1 MIRRIN
7 KLPGS
12 KNKFRIPKKGRIRF
26 FLVLILIIAAG
37 KISNSFFS
45 SEPPSPPE
53 NKNSENLLSC
63 VNSGSKNA
71 PRIKV
76 GKTLDFEDVK
86 ELVNTFGISSIS
98 PKKVCLNGKDTL
110 HLSLSAD
117 TALQSYSR
125 RLLERYRPRYG
136 AVAALDPVSG
146 RVLCLVSY
154 THEGEKDRGNDL
166 YLKSI
171 FPAASV
177 FKTVTAAAAIEQANM
192 NARSTIAHAGRN
204 HTLYKFQLEKELE
217 RQREVTLESAF
228 AYSINPV
235 FGRIALFNLKEGA
248 LKDYGNRFGFNSP
261 IPFELD
267 NEINEMFSPDS
278 DFAIA
283 ELASGFNQQTSI
295 SPLFGALIASAVSED
310 GFIPR
315 PTIVDTVWSSKRD
328 TTLYVRSTEIWRK
341 ALNRSTANELKRIMM
356 KVPIYGT
363 ARKSFRTLRR
373 STVYNVYEYG
383 GKTGSVSKQG
393 LGRVDWFVGFA
404 RHPHV
409 KDRRIALGVV
419 TTHGAYWTVHSSYIA
434 SELMLDFIRSK
445 EKEAKTVA
453 AAVADSV
460 EENSITE

>member
-12 KNKFRIPKKGRIRF
+12 KNRFRIPKKGRIRF
-26 FLVLILIIAAG
+26 FLIIVFVIAAVR
-37 KISNSFFS
+37 ISESIFS
-45 SEPPSPPE
+45 SNPPSPPPE
-53 NKNSENLLSC
+53 KQNSESLLSC
-63 VNSGSKNA
+63 MSKESEHA
-71 PRIKV
+71 TRIKL
-76 GKTLDFEDVK
+76 GKKLDFEDVK
-86 ELVNTFGISSIS
+86 TLVNTFGIGRLS
-98 PKKVCLNGKDTL
+98 PKKVFINGKDTL
-110 HLSLSAD
+110 HLSLSLD
-117 TALQSYSR
+117 TALQSYAG

-146 RVLCLVSY
+146 RVLCLASY
-154 THEGEKDRGNDL
+154 THEGEKYIGNDL

-204 HTLYKFQLEKELE
+204 HTLYKFQLEKVLE
-217 RQREVTLESAF
+217 RQREFTLENAF

-235 FGRIALFNLKEGA
+235 FGRIALFSLEKGT
-248 LKDYGNRFGFNSP
+248 LKDYGNRFGFNSTV
-261 IPFELD
+261 PFELD

-278 DFAIA
+278 DFAVA
-283 ELASGFNQQTSI
+283 ELASGFNQHTSI

-315 PTIVDTVWSSKRD
+315 PTLIDSVWSSKRN
-328 TTLYVRSTEIWRK
+328 TTLYVRGREVWRK
-341 ALNRSTANELKRIMM
+341 ALNRSTANELKRIMA
-356 KVPIYGT
+356 KVPVYGT
-363 ARKSFRTLRR
+363 ARNSFRTLRR
-373 STVYNVYEYG
+373 STIYNVYEYG

-404 RHPHV
+404 RHPHD
-409 KDRRIALGVV
+409 KERRIALGVV

-434 SELMLDFIRSK
+434 SELMLDFIRAK
-445 EKEAKTVA
+445 EKEVEIVA
-453 AAVADSV
+453 TAESDFKQRTSK
-460 EENSITE
+460 